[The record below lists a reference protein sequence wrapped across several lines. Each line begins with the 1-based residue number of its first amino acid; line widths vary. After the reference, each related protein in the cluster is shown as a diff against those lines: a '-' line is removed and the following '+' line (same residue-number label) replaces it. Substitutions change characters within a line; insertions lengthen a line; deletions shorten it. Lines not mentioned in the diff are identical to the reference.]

1 MKVAN
6 LNIDTMND
14 FELRGVLLSLIGK
27 AKRKQLLRLFEALKG
42 DDLLTN
48 FENLPYALS
57 PEQEAE
63 LMISLEESYNE
74 DNLIDLKDA
83 KKIHARWLK
92 Q

>member
-6 LNIDTMND
+6 LNIDTIND
-14 FELRGVLLSLIGK
+14 LELRGVLLSLIGK
-27 AKRKQLLRLFEALKG
+27 AKRKQLLRLFEAFKG
-42 DDLLTN
+42 DDFLTT

-57 PEQEAE
+57 PQQEAE
-63 LMISLEESYNE
+63 LMISLEESYHE